1 MFEMIGNPDKQA
13 DMEKYMRQQFQF
25 LGLQTPERKAQSKA
39 LIQQSKKLP
48 IRSVH
53 SLIADLYDRVE
64 REYQYV
70 AIDVA
75 YANVT
80 RFTYSDLKEL
90 TQYIQR
96 KSWWDTV
103 DSWRKIY
110 GKFVVLHSEQ
120 KGAVFNLFY
129 KHPNMWMRRI
139 SIILQLHEKETLD
152 THLLTLA
159 IDYDID
165 TDEFFIQKA
174 IGWALRNYSK
184 YNPFWVSMFV
194 ENRDL
199 SKLAKKEASKYLKE
213 INWEENFFDDKL

>member
-1 MFEMIGNPDKQA
+1 MFEMIGNPDKQG

-53 SLIADLYDRVE
+53 SLIADLYDWVE

-75 YANVT
+75 YANIT

-120 KGAVFNLFY
+120 KGQFLICFINIPTCGCVGSQLFCSFM
-129 KHPNMWMRRI
+129 KKKRWIRI
-139 SIILQLHEKETLD
+139 CSPLRLTMILIQMNFSFKKR
-152 THLLTLA
+152 LA
-159 IDYDID
+159 GRC
-165 TDEFFIQKA
+165 A
-174 IGWALRNYSK
+174 ITVNTIHFGYRC
-184 YNPFWVSMFV
+184 
-194 ENRDL
+194 L
-199 SKLAKKEASKYLKE
+199 SKIATCRSWPKKRPAN
-213 INWEENFFDDKL
+213 I